1 MNPADATALIENG
14 PNLARCAAMGTDA
27 LVAHLRDAATI
38 DRMWRCLQPLL
49 DSPEEFNRRIFL
61 SAYMIACDSA
71 TVFQDQPQP
80 ELVALARAM
89 LEQLEDIAYGV
100 ADNQNNDQ
108 AAGGVSNQTLE
119 TFKRSAHDFY
129 ARFNEWQTADRVR
142 LVARIEGVFFMLIQ
156 AKAAVPT
163 ATDPLH
169 AQIDAQIA
177 RLLAKHRSIGADPAR
192 TEALEASI
200 AVFGGGGV
208 PPPA

>member
-14 PNLARCAAMGTDA
+14 PNLTRCAAMGIDA
-27 LVAHLRDAATI
+27 LVVHLRDAATT

-61 SAYMIACDSA
+61 SAHMIACDPA
-71 TVFQDQPQP
+71 MVFQDRPQP

-119 TFKRSAHDFY
+119 TFRQSAHDFY
-129 ARFNEWQTADRVR
+129 TRFNAWQTADRVR
-142 LVARIEGVFFMLIQ
+142 LVARIEEVFFMLVQ
-156 AKAAVPT
+156 AKAVVPT

-169 AQIDAQIA
+169 AQIDTQIA
-177 RLLAKHRSIGADPAR
+177 RLLAKHRSLGADPAR
-192 TEALEASI
+192 TQALEAAI
-200 AVFGGGGV
+200 AVFGGGV
-208 PPPA
+208 PPA